1 MQALDK
7 MESEWE
13 SVDMEILSY
22 KETGTYIM
30 KIGEEVGQQLD
41 DHIVMTQAMSFSPYK
56 KPFEMRIAT
65 WENKLRITQDVMEEW
80 WVGHGGVAGGS
91 KWCLLVRV
99 PASMNSVCMYGR
111 RSCHLDLTAQDG
123 VPALLA
129 LPGAHLQL

>member
-80 WVGHGGVAGGS
+80 WVGPSGVLCGPWCDGWS
-91 KWCLLVRV
+91 KEW
-99 PASMNSVCMYGR
+99 
-111 RSCHLDLTAQDG
+111 
-123 VPALLA
+123 
-129 LPGAHLQL
+129 

>member
-1 MQALDK
+1 

-56 KPFEMRIAT
+56 KPFEMRIVT

-80 WVGHGGVAGGS
+80 WVGQGGVALVGGAGKGGS
-91 KWCLLVRV
+91 RGWSREG
-99 PASMNSVCMYGR
+99 GR
-111 RSCHLDLTAQDG
+111 TDLFMACAVG
-123 VPALLA
+123 CF
-129 LPGAHLQL
+129 